1 MDEFLRNYMGNPMAR
16 DSKKGRFFLPEKR
29 FQSQYGD
36 CTTQSEGEKTFE
48 NEFMTFRRWF

>member
-1 MDEFLRNYMGNPMAR
+1 MGEFLRNYMGNPMAR